1 LLLLLLLL
9 LRLLILLML
18 LMAAA
23 VVVCRD
29 NVAVRLSLRKQLAAQ
44 LEEARRPQ
52 TIHKQTAPLNLT
64 QHTTH
69 TTPLAGTAAPCC
81 DGRRRQL

>member
-1 LLLLLLLL
+1 LLLLLL

-52 TIHKQTAPLNLT
+52 TMHKQTAPLLT
-64 QHTTH
+64 SHNTH
-69 TTPLAGTAAPCC
+69 NTP
-81 DGRRRQL
+81 RRHSCALL